1 MAFLH
6 FALPRDCWIEESDAS
21 TILIKTVVC
30 LSFNFVPCCSLRRAI
45 SLWSAFGEFCSRSVG
60 NQGILT
66 CISITNK
73 LEISSISIILQLW
86 NAPTFDIY
94 KTRLLC
100 NVKALGLGCGDVSP
114 QVPLFFCF
122 SGMRSDEDRS
132 KPILILFR
140 ACTCVADTITAFL
153 SLG

>member
-30 LSFNFVPCCSLRRAI
+30 LSFNFVPCCSSRRAI

-73 LEISSISIILQLW
+73 LEISSISIILQLQ
-86 NAPTFDIY
+86 NVPTFDIH

-100 NVKALGLGCGDVSP
+100 NVQALGLGCGDVSP